1 MSRMIQDPAG
11 INFVSRAAD
20 NNGVCARVKLIPGIT
35 PIPAGMISV
44 PAGGSVLEAY
54 LQPEPFYSGRDLLY
68 LRPLQIMTDQEKLF
82 YASCI
87 RLNKTKYS
95 YGRQAN
101 KTLGSLMVPAR
112 EEIPSWVNA
121 TVVPDLQHFRAPLER
136 EVPDINAKAWI
147 DFLLV
152 SIFDLKKGKRLTK
165 RSMKAGSIPF
175 IGATDSG
182 NGITAWIGQAAMH
195 PANTITVSY
204 NGSVGEAFYQAE
216 PYWATDDVNVLYPRF
231 ELNIYRALF
240 IITSIRFERHRFNY
254 ARKWN
259 LDRMKKTTI
268 RLPAGKDRNPDWEY
282 MERYIKGLP
291 YSSVLK
297 IA

>member
-1 MSRMIQDPAG
+1 
-11 INFVSRAAD
+11 
-20 NNGVCARVKLIPGIT
+20 
-35 PIPAGMISV
+35 
-44 PAGGSVLEAY
+44 
-54 LQPEPFYSGRDLLY
+54 
-68 LRPLQIMTDQEKLF
+68 MTDQEKLF